1 MVLDEEKSGWSA
13 NGVDFVANDEQV
25 RSDKGSVVFCW
36 LTTPDHVFL
45 VVVAAILQENVE
57 LDQVPCTRAPLV
69 RLGNMLVPGVAVR
82 E

>member
-1 MVLDEEKSGWSA
+1 M
-13 NGVDFVANDEQV
+13 
-25 RSDKGSVVFCW
+25 FCW

-45 VVVAAILQENVE
+45 VVVAAILQEDVE

-69 RLGNMLVPGVAVR
+69 RLDDTLVPGAAVR